1 MSGQQRL
8 LGHNRYKA
16 KSLILVPK
24 LAHVTISSFGEM
36 REKQE
41 PGPSLEENAT
51 MQPQNKYTYLH
62 IQTRDSHMYPL
73 ISLP

>member
-8 LGHNRYKA
+8 LGRNRYKA

-24 LAHVTISSFGEM
+24 LAHMAISSFGEI
-36 REKQE
+36 RAKQE
-41 PGPSLEENAT
+41 PVPSLEEKAT

-62 IQTRDSHMYPL
+62 IQARDSYMYPL

>member
-8 LGHNRYKA
+8 LGRNRYKA
-16 KSLILVPK
+16 NSLILVPK
-24 LAHVTISSFGEM
+24 LAHVTISFGEM
-36 REKQE
+36 RAKQE
-41 PGPSLEENAT
+41 PVPSLEEKAT